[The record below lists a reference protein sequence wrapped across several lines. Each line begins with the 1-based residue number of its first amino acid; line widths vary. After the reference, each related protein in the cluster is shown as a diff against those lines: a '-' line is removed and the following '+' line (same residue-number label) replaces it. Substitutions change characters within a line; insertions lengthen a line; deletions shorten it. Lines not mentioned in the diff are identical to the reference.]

1 MKKYVSALI
10 AVLMFSLT
18 FIAVVIAS
26 RAFDPVIVGLGRV
39 LLLAPAAIITL
50 RLGQKSLLPHRKD
63 LGLVLLVAAGVVVL
77 YPALTTFALG
87 QVSVSASG
95 VIASMLPILSSVFAI
110 FLGHG
115 HPKFKFWIAA
125 TVGMLATIAFSL
137 TKDANLVAAPIA
149 GLALFAAMFAAAIGN
164 VAGATLGRENK
175 SYHVISWGIIISL
188 PFTLTATLLDIW
200 LSPSHGLTAE
210 VFASGSIPFEAWIGF
225 AYAAL
230 ISSFGAHFFWFR
242 GLHQVGVVR
251 GSQLQLAQA
260 PITLVWGI
268 LLLGQIPTLLT
279 WMAAGVVLACV
290 AWSQRAK

>member
-1 MKKYVSALI
+1 
-10 AVLMFSLT
+10 MFSLT

-26 RAFDPVIVGLGRV
+26 RGFDPIIVGLGRV
-39 LLLAPAAIITL
+39 LLLAPAAVITL
-50 RLGQKSLLPHRKD
+50 RLGRKSLFPARKD

-95 VIASMLPILSSVFAI
+95 VIASILPILSSVFAI
-110 FLGHG
+110 YLGHG
-115 HPKFKFWIAA
+115 RPKLQFWIAA
-125 TVGMLATIAFSL
+125 SVGMLATVAFAL
-137 TKDANLVAAPIA
+137 TKDANLVAAPLA
-149 GLALFAAMFAAAIGN
+149 GLALFASMFAAGIGN

-175 SYHVISWGIIISL
+175 SYHVISWGIILSL
-188 PFTLTATLLDIW
+188 PLTLTATLLDIW
-200 LSPSHGLTAE
+200 LSPGHGLTAE
-210 VFASGSIPFEAWIGF
+210 AYASGSIPFEAWIGF

-242 GLHQVGVVR
+242 GLHEVGVVR

-260 PITLVWGI
+260 PITLIWGI
-268 LLLGQIPTLLT
+268 VLLGQIPTLLT

>member
-1 MKKYVSALI
+1 MKKYSSAVI

-18 FIAVVIAS
+18 FIAVVFAS
-26 RAFDPVIVGLGRV
+26 RGFDPIVVGIGRV
-39 LLLAPAAIITL
+39 LLLAPAAVITL
-50 RLGQKSLLPHRKD
+50 KLGGMPLLPRRKD
-63 LGLVLLVAAGVVVL
+63 LGLVLLVATGVVVL

-110 FLGHG
+110 YLGHG
-115 HPKFKFWIAA
+115 RPKFQFWIAA
-125 TVGMLATIAFSL
+125 VVGMLATIGFAL
-137 TKDANLVAAPIA
+137 TKDANLVAAPLA
-149 GLALFAAMFAAAIGN
+149 GLALFASMFAAALGN

-175 SYHVISWGIIISL
+175 SYHVISWGIIVSL
-188 PFTLTATLLDIW
+188 PLSVTATALDIW
-200 LSPSHGLTAE
+200 LSPNHGLTAA
-210 VFASGSIPFEAWIGF
+210 VFASGSIPVEAWIGF

-242 GLHQVGVVR
+242 GLHVVGVVR

-260 PITLVWGI
+260 PVTLVWGI
-268 LLLGQIPTLLT
+268 LLLGQVPTVLT